1 VYPFT
6 SSIQKNYISLLVLS
20 STIRVHSIFAE
31 PHGQA
36 KQGIRKVI
44 ILLLL
49 LDFPNRVRST
59 RFRPQ
64 RPGHFAPL
72 SFTAYGGKIQ
82 ATRYA
87 GGR

>member
-1 VYPFT
+1 VYPFK
-6 SSIQKNYISLLVLS
+6 SNIQKNYISLLVLS
-20 STIRVHSIFAE
+20 SPIRVHSIFVE

-44 ILLLL
+44 THLLL
-49 LDFPNRVRST
+49 LDFPNRVFRT
-59 RFRPQ
+59 RFHRQ
-64 RPGHFAPL
+64 RLGHFAPL
-72 SFTAYGGKIQ
+72 SFPAYGGKIQ